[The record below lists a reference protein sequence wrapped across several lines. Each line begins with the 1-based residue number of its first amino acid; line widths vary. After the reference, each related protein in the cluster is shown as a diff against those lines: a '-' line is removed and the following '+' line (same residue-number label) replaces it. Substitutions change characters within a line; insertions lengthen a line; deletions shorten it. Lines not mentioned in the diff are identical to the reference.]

1 MFVDN
6 DRIITELSFGQVKEK
21 MSQILPLIKRI
32 AQNIREKSGD
42 GRLEKFFIFKLARKA
57 FVIPA
62 VDVAEVAMPVSLI
75 DIPQRSDFI
84 MGVVNIRG
92 VVIPVINLRARIGL
106 EADCEITDSSRLLL
120 FSFKSDTSVGMIT
133 DDIEYRLRDGVV
145 EPVSFEKGEEQVF
158 RMAVIDNVRYPVLMI
173 DMWLEKNEIEILQ
186 SVVDS
191 F

>member
-1 MFVDN
+1 
-6 DRIITELSFGQVKEK
+6 

-42 GRLEKFFIFKLARKA
+42 GRLEKFFIFKLARKS

>member
-1 MFVDN
+1 
-6 DRIITELSFGQVKEK
+6 

-75 DIPQRSDFI
+75 DIPQRSDFV

-106 EADCEITDSSRLLL
+106 EAGYEITDSSRLLL
-120 FSFKSDTSVGMIT
+120 FSFKAGATVGMIT

-145 EPVSFEKGEEQVF
+145 EPVAFEKSEDQVF
-158 RMAVIDNVRYPVLMI
+158 RMAVIDDVRYPVMMI
-173 DMWLEKNEIEILQ
+173 DMWLEKNEIEVLQ
-186 SVVDS
+186 SVVES